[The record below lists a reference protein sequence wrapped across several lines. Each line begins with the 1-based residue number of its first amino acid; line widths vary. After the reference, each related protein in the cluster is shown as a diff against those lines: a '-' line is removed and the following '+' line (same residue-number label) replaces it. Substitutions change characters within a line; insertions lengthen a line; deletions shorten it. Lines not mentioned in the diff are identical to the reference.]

1 MKATERPGAAQVTA
15 TPRSVT
21 ALRQMNLPSLQD
33 VLEAPSGAEQRR
45 SLCQP
50 ATSER
55 PSSQE
60 TPVTRTS
67 PPDELPSQTL
77 ALTPIGASGPGV
89 VEVEADGAVVSLV
102 LVIPS
107 E

>member
-21 ALRQMNLPSLQD
+21 ALRQMNPPTLQD
-33 VLEAPSGAEQRR
+33 IREALAGNEQ
-45 SLCQP
+45 SPFFCQP
-50 ATSER
+50 VTSER

-67 PPDELPSQTL
+67 PPEPMTSQL
-77 ALTPIGASGPGV
+77 VDRTPTGAPAHSPPYTFASLSRAKV
-89 VEVEADGAVVSLV
+89 VGEVA
-102 LVIPS
+102 
-107 E
+107 